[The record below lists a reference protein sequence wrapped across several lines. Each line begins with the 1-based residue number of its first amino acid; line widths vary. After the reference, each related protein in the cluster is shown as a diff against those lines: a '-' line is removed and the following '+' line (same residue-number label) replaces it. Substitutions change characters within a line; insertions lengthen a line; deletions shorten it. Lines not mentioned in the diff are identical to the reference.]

1 MKATQKFNIETTAKA
16 AAILTLTIPGVAGL
30 RGAREYAQRE
40 QAANLAVS
48 IYEKFSPDYECAEDT
63 AQAEADAISVLEKYS
78 ELVQDL
84 YFTGEMLYSE
94 GIYEKG
100 YARLHDEYGHCAH
113 NCLLD
118 HIAQG

>member
-1 MKATQKFNIETTAKA
+1 MKANQKFNIETTAKA

-63 AQAEADAISVLEKYS
+63 AQAEANAISVLEKYS

-84 YFTGEMLYSE
+84 YYIGEMLYEE

-100 YARLHDEYGHCAH
+100 YARIHESFGQPAYDALMA
-113 NCLLD
+113 